1 MKPSASGGWGQHPKD
16 LIMLAAFERSSA
28 VSRLMAACIALLPVG
43 AAAETAGASQKSL
56 SLELNKA
63 ADTESGCLLTFVG
76 VNRTGLSLA
85 SVAYELVL
93 FDKDGLVERMSA
105 FDFGGMPN
113 GKTFVRQFELKG
125 SKCPGLSQ
133 ILVNGAARCQQA
145 DPVKGTEDTCIS
157 ALAPSTRTD
166 IAFIK

>member
-1 MKPSASGGWGQHPKD
+1 MPAALFRSGALTGLTAAS
-16 LIMLAAFERSSA
+16 LA
-28 VSRLMAACIALLPVG
+28 L
-43 AAAETAGASQKSL
+43 SL
-56 SLELNKA
+56 SMGSAMAEGDAAKPLALELNKA
-63 ADTESGCLLTFVG
+63 TDTQTGCLLTFVG
-76 VNRTGLSLA
+76 TNKTGLPLA

-105 FDFGGMPN
+105 FDFGSMPD

-133 ILVNGAARCQQA
+133 ILVNGAARCEQA
-145 DPVKGTEDTCIS
+145 DPVKGAENTCVS
-157 ALAPSTRTD
+157 ALAPTSRTD